1 MATSSSR
8 TRERGWNSKIGVILA
23 VAGSAIG
30 FGNFLRFP
38 GLAAQYGGGAFMIA
52 YFISLFLMGIPLAW
66 IEWTIGR
73 RGGMLGAHSTAS
85 IFMLLMRSRLWK
97 YLGLIGVMIPL
108 GVSMYYLFIEG
119 WTLGYA
125 WKIADGSLCV
135 ASPEESAEA
144 FNAFV
149 GTAENGV
156 ALTPE
161 KSSLIWFF
169 GIAVLFNLWILYRG
183 VGRGIEWFCKWSL
196 PVLLITSLLILVR
209 TLTLGAPDPTHPE
222 RNIDRGL
229 GYMWNPDKVVLEA
242 QDESGKWK
250 TVDMLSAETHIDA
263 PSTAPI
269 TTVASA
275 HPSEHRRIRHIS
287 LLGGLSDPEV
297 WLAAAGQIFWSLSI
311 CFGTVTTYASY
322 LKRRDDLVLSS
333 LSAASA
339 NECVEVGIAGM
350 MIVPA
355 AVAVLG
361 ISAVAG
367 ASTFGLGFNVL
378 PQVFTLMPAGQ
389 VFGALFFGLLFIA
402 AVTSSISIIQP
413 AVAFLEEFWL
423 LSRKQSIV
431 IIGMILTVGAM
442 TVAWFS
448 RDLMGLDTLDFW
460 LGTVGLYINGLFFL
474 IIFCYKWNGKEAYEE
489 LHVGA
494 KLRIPRF
501 LFSFMRWAAP
511 CILLAIICSWI
522 WNNLAGTRSPQV
534 QSLLNGELG
543 AWLPLLWWSF
553 AVIFMVMVART
564 SRRFHRRL
572 DAMKARDG
580 K

>member
-30 FGNFLRFP
+30 FGNYLRFP

-52 YFISLFLMGIPLAW
+52 YFASLFMMGIPLAW
-66 IEWTIGR
+66 IEWAIGR

-108 GVSMYYLFIEG
+108 GVSMYYLFIES

-135 ASPEESAEA
+135 GSPEESAA
-144 FNAFV
+144 TFNAFV
-149 GTAENGV
+149 GTTENGA
-156 ALTPE
+156 ALTPA
-161 KSSLIWFF
+161 KSSLVWFF
-169 GIAVLFNLWILYRG
+169 AIAIFFNLWILYRG
-183 VGRGIEWFCKWSL
+183 VGRGIEYFCKWSL
-196 PVLLITSLLILVR
+196 PVLLITSLLILMR
-209 TLTLGAPDPTHPE
+209 TLTLGTPDAAHPE
-222 RNIDRGL
+222 RNVDRGL
-229 GYMWNPDKVVLEA
+229 GYMWNPDKVILEV
-242 QDESGKWK
+242 QNENGKWK
-250 TVDMLSAETHIDA
+250 TEDMLSAHA
-263 PSTAPI
+263 SVAS
-269 TTVASA
+269 TTVTLPSSTDFPA
-275 HPSEHRRIRHIS
+275 HTERTRVRHIS
-287 LLGGLSDPEV
+287 LLGGLANPEV

-333 LSAASA
+333 LTAASA

-378 PQVFTLMPAGQ
+378 PQVFALMPAGQ
-389 VFGALFFGLLFIA
+389 IFGTLFFGLLFIA

-431 IIGMILTVGAM
+431 IIGMILTVGAL

-460 LGTVGLYINGLFFL
+460 LGTVGLYINGMFFL
-474 IIFCYKWNGKEAYEE
+474 IIFCFKWNGKEAYEE
-489 LHVGA
+489 LHAGA
-494 KLRIPRF
+494 KLCIPRF
-501 LFSFMRWAAP
+501 IFSFMRWIAP
-511 CILLAIICSWI
+511 CILLVIIGSWI
-522 WNNLAGTRSPQV
+522 WNNLAGSLSPQV
-534 QSLLNGELG
+534 QSLLDGEIG
-543 AWLPLLWWSF
+543 AWLPLLWWFF
-553 AVIFMVMVART
+553 AVVFMAMVART
-564 SRRFHRRL
+564 SRRFSRRL
-572 DAMKARDG
+572 ASLKASDG

>member
-8 TRERGWNSKIGVILA
+8 TRERGWNSKLGVILA

-30 FGNFLRFP
+30 FGNYLRFP

-52 YFISLFLMGIPLAW
+52 YFASLFLMGIPLAW
-66 IEWTIGR
+66 IEWAIGR

-97 YLGLIGVMIPL
+97 YLGLVGVMIPL

-125 WKIADGSLCV
+125 WKIANGSLC
-135 ASPEESAEA
+135 ATSPEESAAA
-144 FNAFV
+144 FNSFV
-149 GTAENGV
+149 GSDENGA
-156 ALTPE
+156 ALTPG

-169 GIAVLFNLWILYRG
+169 AIAVLFNLWILYRG

-209 TLTLGAPDPTHPE
+209 TLTLGAPDPSHPE

-229 GYMWNPDKVVLEA
+229 GYMWNPDKVVLEG
-242 QDESGKWK
+242 QDASGKWK
-250 TVDMLSAETHIDA
+250 TEDMLFANTTHVVPAVTPSDA
-263 PSTAPI
+263 T
-269 TTVASA
+269 ASA
-275 HPSEHRRIRHIS
+275 HSGEQRRIRHIS
-287 LLGGLSDPEV
+287 LLGGLADPEV

-333 LSAASA
+333 LTAASA

-378 PQVFTLMPAGQ
+378 PQVFALMPAGQ
-389 VFGALFFGLLFIA
+389 IFGALFFGLLFIA

-423 LSRKQSIV
+423 LSRSNPSSSS
-431 IIGMILTVGAM
+431 A
-442 TVAWFS
+442 
-448 RDLMGLDTLDFW
+448 
-460 LGTVGLYINGLFFL
+460 
-474 IIFCYKWNGKEAYEE
+474 
-489 LHVGA
+489 
-494 KLRIPRF
+494 
-501 LFSFMRWAAP
+501 
-511 CILLAIICSWI
+511 
-522 WNNLAGTRSPQV
+522 
-534 QSLLNGELG
+534 
-543 AWLPLLWWSF
+543 
-553 AVIFMVMVART
+553 
-564 SRRFHRRL
+564 
-572 DAMKARDG
+572 
-580 K
+580 